1 MDGIVFYI
9 YNMENEK
16 TTYIY
21 TISDENGN
29 VRYIGKSNNPKR
41 RIYQH
46 INEKFNKH
54 KYNWLQ
60 SIIKRGEFPK
70 IEVIDEVPESE
81 WQIHEVYWIAQFK
94 AWGFNLINKTTG
106 GDGANG
112 YKHRKDSCE
121 KMSKSHKGKT
131 LSDNHKEKISNSVKK
146 KFKECPNYN
155 RYGNNIKSE
164 IDKDLLYQLYIV
176 DNLSMPKVAK
186 NLGFGEKKIFDS
198 LKEYGISKS
207 KEVWKKQLST
217 NSKIILQY
225 DLDQNL
231 IKEWKSGVE
240 VKNKLGFSV
249 QGIYKCCRGLSLIY
263 KGFIWRYKDNHIG
276 FEKKLRR
283 TKYKQSII
291 KYNINGETIEEYSS
305 TNKAAIENGVTAK
318 KIKRLCEVGEEF
330 NGVYFKLS

>member
-1 MDGIVFYI
+1 MEDTVKI
-9 YNMENEK
+9 YAL
-16 TTYIY
+16 T
-21 TISDENGN
+21 DEEGDI
-29 VRYIGKSNNPKR
+29 RYIGKTSQYLKQR
-41 RIYQH
+41 LYSH
-46 INEKFNKH
+46 IKETKSERKSYKISWIKSLLNKG
-54 KYNWLQ
+54 
-60 SIIKRGEFPK
+60 IKPK

-81 WQIHEVYWIAQFK
+81 WQFWEQYWISQFR
-94 AWGFNLINKTTG
+94 AWGFKLTNLTEG
-106 GDGANG
+106 GQGGNG
-112 YKHRKDSCE
+112 YKHKPSSKK
-121 KMSKSHKGKT
+121 KMRHAKLGTT
-131 LSDNHKEKISNSVKK
+131 LSDEHKDKISNSVKK

-155 RYGNNIKSE
+155 RSGNNIKSE

-186 NLGFGEKKIFDS
+186 KLGFGERKIFDS
-198 LKEYGISKS
+198 LKEYGIIKD

-240 VKNKLGFSV
+240 IKNKLGFSV

-283 TKYKQSII
+283 TKYQQSII

-305 TNKAAIENGVTAK
+305 TNKAARENGVTAK